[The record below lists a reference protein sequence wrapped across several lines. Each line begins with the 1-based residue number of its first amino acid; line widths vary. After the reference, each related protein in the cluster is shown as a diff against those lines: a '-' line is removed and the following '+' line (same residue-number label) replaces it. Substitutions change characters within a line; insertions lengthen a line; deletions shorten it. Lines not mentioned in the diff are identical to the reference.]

1 MTIELYTFVAKILV
15 MSKSFGFLCML
26 FCFTGFLFAQED
38 TLKPQQAWK
47 LESVYGFNATQSSFV
62 NWVGGGRNNV
72 SALAFVNGTA
82 NYKKGTSNWNT
93 ELRLALGGVQ
103 FFDEARIQKTDDIIN
118 LATKYGYEF
127 QKTWFFT
134 ALGDFRTQ
142 FMDGFVNPIDTLPA
156 SRFMAPAFSIFALGI
171 DYKPSKDFSILMAPA
186 TGKFTFVNDQR
197 LSDLGA
203 FGVTP
208 GTRFRPELGAYVK
221 FRWRKDLM
229 KNIEMV
235 TRAEFFSNY
244 LDRPQN
250 VDVNIEAMFTFKVND
265 WFSAMLQVNVL
276 YDDDIR
282 IPVTDAN
289 GNVYQ
294 APRTQFRQIMGIG
307 LQYRLA
313 NHKK

>member
-1 MTIELYTFVAKILV
+1 MSTFAPKFID
-15 MSKSFGFLCML
+15 MRPF
-26 FCFTGFLFAQED
+26 FTVIIAFVFSSIPVFAESDSTKNQG
-38 TLKPQQAWK
+38 PWR

-82 NYKKGTSNWNT
+82 NFKKGTSNWNT

-127 QKTWFFT
+127 QKTWYFT

-142 FMDGFVNPIDTLPA
+142 FMDGFVNLLDTVPA

-171 DYKPSKDFSILMAPA
+171 DYKPSKDFSILMAPI

-208 GTRFRPELGAYVK
+208 GTRFRPEVGAYIK
-221 FRWRKDLM
+221 FRWKKELM
-229 KNIEMV
+229 KNIDMT

-250 VDVNIEAMFTFKVND
+250 IDVNLEAMLTFKVND
-265 WFSAMLQVNVL
+265 WFSAMFQINLL
-276 YDDDIR
+276 YDHDIKV
-282 IPVTDAN
+282 PVRDEL
-289 GNVYQ
+289 GNTYL

-313 NHKK
+313 NYKK

>member
-1 MTIELYTFVAKILV
+1 
-15 MSKSFGFLCML
+15 
-26 FCFTGFLFAQED
+26 
-38 TLKPQQAWK
+38 
-47 LESVYGFNATQSSFV
+47 
-62 NWVGGGRNNV
+62 
-72 SALAFVNGTA
+72 
-82 NYKKGTSNWNT
+82 
-93 ELRLALGGVQ
+93 
-103 FFDEARIQKTDDIIN
+103 
-118 LATKYGYEF
+118 
-127 QKTWFFT
+127 
-134 ALGDFRTQ
+134 
-142 FMDGFVNPIDTLPA
+142 
-156 SRFMAPAFSIFALGI
+156 
-171 DYKPSKDFSILMAPA
+171 
-186 TGKFTFVNDQR
+186 VNDQR

-265 WFSAMLQVNVL
+265 WFSAMLQVNLL
-276 YDDDIR
+276 YDHDIR
-282 IPVTDAN
+282 IPIKDAN

-307 LQYRLA
+307 LQYRIA
-313 NHKK
+313 NYKK